1 MSALKTEAFETT
13 LLGDSGPRLTPR
25 PNETTDRWLG
35 AHFDHFEVQRLLA
48 RGGMGAVYVARD
60 QSLDR
65 LVAIKV
71 LPAELAHYPELQE
84 RFIRE
89 ARAQARLNS
98 PHVVPIYYIGRTPAA
113 EDEPA
118 SLFFAMELVQGVAL
132 ESALDRGEPLAAE
145 DARKYMIQVAEGL
158 RDAEHAGIIH
168 RDIKPGN
175 LLLDHHG
182 YIKIAD
188 FGVAK
193 PIRETDS
200 KITQDGAVVGSPFY
214 MAPEQAK
221 GEPLDHRADMY
232 ALGCTFFHLLTG
244 APPFDGKTPLAVV
257 SKHLSSA
264 PPELSK
270 VLPGVPKAL
279 SAIILRLMQK
289 DPVDRYASYDALIA
303 ELERATPRA
312 IQYGGFWVRGA
323 AVGIDLMLLGALIG
337 FLGWPGLVLHLAYVT
352 VFQARYGQTLGKY
365 LLNLKVQ
372 RTDGSALGFGRS
384 LARTLSSLWLAF
396 LVGLVILL
404 TQGRGGLLHTINQ
417 MQPSQMESF
426 QALLIAIVVGNGLLT
441 LLYLAGLALAAFHPQ
456 KRAAH
461 DLVAG
466 SEVVY
471 RLRAA

>member
-1 MSALKTEAFETT
+1 MSALKAEAFETT
-13 LLGDSGPRLTPR
+13 LRSDSGPRFTPR
-25 PNETTDRWLG
+25 PGETDRWIG
-35 AHFDHFEVQRLLA
+35 ARLDHFEVDRLLA
-48 RGGMGAVYVARD
+48 RGGMGAVYKAHD

-65 LVAIKV
+65 DVAVKV
-71 LPAELAHYPELQE
+71 LPAELAHHPELQE

-98 PHVVPIYYIGRTPAA
+98 PHVVHIYYIGRTPAA
-113 EDEPA
+113 DAEPA
-118 SLFFAMELVQGVAL
+118 SLFFAMELVEGGAL
-132 ESALDRGEPLAAE
+132 ERVLDQGKVLAAE

-158 RDAEHAGIIH
+158 RDAEQAGIIH

-175 LLLDHHG
+175 LLLDPHG

-200 KITQDGAVVGSPFY
+200 KITQDGAVVGSPLY

-232 ALGCTFFHLLTG
+232 ALGCTFFHLLAG
-244 APPFDGKTPLAVV
+244 AAPFDGPTALAVV
-257 SKHLSSA
+257 SKHLSSP
-264 PPELSK
+264 PPELST
-270 VLPGVPKAL
+270 VLPGAPKAL

-289 DPVDRYASYDALIA
+289 EPSDRYASYDALIA
-303 ELERATPRA
+303 DLESAAPQA
-312 IQYGGFWVRGA
+312 VQYGGFWVRGA
-323 AVGIDLMLLGALIG
+323 AVGIDMVLAGTLIGLLGWL
-337 FLGWPGLVLHLAYVT
+337 GLVLHLAYVT
-352 VFQARYGQTLGKY
+352 VAQARYGRTVGKY
-365 LLNLKVQ
+365 LLGLKVQ
-372 RTDGSALGFGRS
+372 RTDGGALGFGRS
-384 LARTLSSLWLAF
+384 LGRTLASLWLPF

-404 TQGRGGLLHTINQ
+404 TQGRGGLLDTINE

-426 QALLIAIVVGNGLLT
+426 KSFLIAIAIGNGLLT

>member
-1 MSALKTEAFETT
+1 MSALKAEAFETT
-13 LLGDSGPRLTPR
+13 LLGDSGPRFTPR
-25 PNETTDRWLG
+25 PGETDRWIG
-35 AHFDHFEVQRLLA
+35 AHLDHFEVERLLA
-48 RGGMGAVYVARD
+48 RGGMGAVYLAHD

-65 LVAIKV
+65 PVAVKV
-71 LPAELAHYPELQE
+71 LPAELAHHPELQE

-98 PHVVPIYYIGRTPAA
+98 PHVVHIDYIGRTPAA
-113 EDEPA
+113 DGEPA
-118 SLFFAMELVQGVAL
+118 SLFFAMELVDGGAL
-132 ESALDRGEPLAAE
+132 ERVLDQGQVLAAE

-158 RDAEHAGIIH
+158 RDAEQAGIIH
-168 RDIKPGN
+168 RDVKPGN
-175 LLLDHHG
+175 LLIDRHG

-193 PIRETDS
+193 PIRDTDS
-200 KITQDGAVVGSPFY
+200 KITQDGAVVGSPLY

-221 GEPLDHRADMY
+221 GEPLDQRADMY

-244 APPFDGKTPLAVV
+244 AAPFDGSTPLAVV
-257 SKHLSSA
+257 SKHLTSP
-264 PPELSK
+264 PPELSA
-270 VLPGVPKAL
+270 VLPGAPKAL
-279 SAIILRLMQK
+279 SAVILRLMQK
-289 DPVDRYASYDALIA
+289 DPADRYASYDALIA
-303 ELERATPRA
+303 DLENAAPQA
-312 IQYGGFWVRGA
+312 VQYGGFWVRGA
-323 AVGIDLMLLGALIG
+323 AVGIDMLLAGMLIG
-337 FLGWPGLVLHLAYVT
+337 LLGWLGLVLHLAYVT
-352 VFQARYGQTLGKY
+352 VAQARYGRTVGKY
-365 LLNLKVQ
+365 LLSLKVQ
-372 RTDGSALGFGRS
+372 RSDGGALGFGRS
-384 LARTLSSLWLAF
+384 LARTLAALWLPF

-404 TQGRGGLLHTINQ
+404 TQGGGRLLDTINK

-426 QALLIAIVVGNGLLT
+426 KSFLIAIAIGNGLLT